1 MPYEFVVFHNWI
13 RFCNGNANNKV
24 IFVVV
29 IVVSHNIHMI
39 GHCNSKR
46 KERKKKWTKD
56 KSDKKN
62 ILWTVNWGR
71 LSLVRL
77 WLWPLNDRFGLTE
90 WYFFVVVLLRQ
101 CFHVAYT
108 FPIFI
113 VVHMSGFVYFSQF
126 NEIFQPADSSRISAL
141 NTMLDSQVLNIFD
154 GHSDKTL

>member
-1 MPYEFVVFHNWI
+1 MPYECVAFLNWI
-13 RFCNGNANNKV
+13 RFCNGNANNKA

-29 IVVSHNIHMI
+29 IGVSHNIHMI

-46 KERKKKWTKD
+46 KERKKKMNQRQIKR
-56 KSDKKN
+56 
-62 ILWTVNWGR
+62 IYCGHWTVNWGR
-71 LSLVRL
+71 LSFVRL

-90 WYFFVVVLLRQ
+90 WYFFVVTLLRQ

-126 NEIFQPADSSRISAL
+126 NEIFQPGDSSRISL
-141 NTMLDSQVLNIFD
+141 HTEHYVGFSGIEHFRWSF
-154 GHSDKTL
+154 G